1 MKIDIQHNLDNPGLL
16 EKMYRANGPEFKKV
30 FREIYPTIQH
40 HTIASFWQER
50 LSYEQE
56 GISWGSFKE
65 RWIITIAC
73 ILAGFLAKLPALT
86 GISEEFFYPRNIG
99 FIVFPALIAY
109 FAWKRELGQKSRL
122 MIAFMIIVSTLFIN
136 LWPEGKDSD
145 TLLLAGIHLPLMLW
159 FLFGKAFTGN
169 EVKNFN
175 RRLDFLRFNGDLVV
189 MLAVLLISGG
199 IVSGVTIGL
208 FNLIGLSI
216 EEFYMENLAAFAAPA
231 LPIVG
236 AFLSINN
243 PQLVSKVSPIIAKL
257 FSPIVLLMLIS
268 YLIAIV
274 LLGKNPY
281 TDREF
286 LLLFNL
292 LLIGVMALIFF
303 SIAGTSSKQNN
314 RAGAGLL
321 LLLSLVTVL
330 VNGIALSAIVF
341 RISEWG
347 FTPNRLAVLGSNIL
361 MLIHLLMI
369 TNVLFKKTRGTAQT
383 EQLGKTMANYLPV
396 YFTWI
401 LLVIFGFPLVF
412 GF

>member
-30 FREIYPTIQH
+30 FREIYPSIQH
-40 HTIASFWQER
+40 HAIASFWQER
-50 LSYEQE
+50 LSHEQD
-56 GISWGSFKE
+56 GISWGSSKE
-65 RWIITIAC
+65 RWIIAIAC
-73 ILAGFLAKLPALT
+73 VLAGLLAKFPAFT
-86 GISEEFFYPRNIG
+86 GISEEFYYPRNIG

-109 FAWKRELGQKSRL
+109 FAWKREMDRNSQWVIGS
-122 MIAFMIIVSTLFIN
+122 IILVSALFIN
-136 LWPEGKDSD
+136 LWPEEKDSD

-175 RRLDFLRFNGDLVV
+175 RRMDFLQFNGDLAV
-189 MLAVLLISGG
+189 MLAILLISGG

-208 FNLIGLSI
+208 FKLIGLSI
-216 EEFYMENLAAFAAPA
+216 EEFYMENIAAFGLPA
-231 LPIVG
+231 VPIVA
-236 AFLSINN
+236 AFLSQNN
-243 PQLVSKVSPIIAKL
+243 PQLVSKVSPVIAKL
-257 FSPIVLLMLIS
+257 FSPIVLFILIS
-268 YLIAIV
+268 YLLAIV
-274 LLGKNPY
+274 FLGKNPY

-303 SIAGTSSKQNN
+303 SIAGTSSRQNN

-321 LLLSLVTVL
+321 LLLSLLTVL

-369 TNVLFKKTRGTAQT
+369 TNVLFKKARGTAQT
-383 EQLGKTMANYLPV
+383 DHLGKTMVNYLPV